1 MAWYTVVLLIVAGS
15 AAFVAAL
22 TVVLAATLWLS
33 NAQPSAKR
41 HPRTSRRP

>member
-1 MAWYTVVLLIVAGS
+1 MEWYTVVLLIVAGS

-33 NAQPSAKR
+33 NAHPFTKR
-41 HPRTSRRP
+41 HSRTSRRP